1 MCYRLFQ
8 TFSETYLILKT
19 QTIVMPVTLW
29 LLNTVFLLLQTG
41 AVHRYLLLLPSD
53 GRLILEAGQIPEL
66 EVPGEGPAGG
76 VDQEVRQLP
85 DDVRE
90 RHEWEIIDLAQRQ
103 LSHLG

>member
-8 TFSETYLILKT
+8 IFSETYLILKT
-19 QTIVMPVTLW
+19 QTIVMPVTLG

-41 AVHRYLLLLPSD
+41 AVHRYLLLPSD

-66 EVPGEGPAGG
+66 KIPGEGPAGG

-90 RHEWEIIDLAQRQ
+90 RHE
-103 LSHLG
+103 